1 MNEFISIECLTIG
14 RAYYEMSENDMSLEA
29 KKRLDSCARR
39 NSRTTHNQ
47 QSSFFARQF
56 HAIGLANVSA
66 IE

>member
-1 MNEFISIECLTIG
+1 
-14 RAYYEMSENDMSLEA
+14 MSENDMSLEA

-47 QSSFFARQF
+47 QSRFFARQF